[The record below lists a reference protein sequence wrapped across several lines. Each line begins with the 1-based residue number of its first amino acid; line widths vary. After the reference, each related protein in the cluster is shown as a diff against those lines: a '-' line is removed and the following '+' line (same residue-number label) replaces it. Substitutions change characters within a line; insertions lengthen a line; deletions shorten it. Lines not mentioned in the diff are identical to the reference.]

1 MPYRMEIVMELSKE
15 KKKTIVCD
23 ERLHLT
29 GGYGEMEV
37 IMKAKKRNIKNVVQ
51 AAGPGLECE
60 GFTCD
65 KLKIHF

>member
-1 MPYRMEIVMELSKE
+1 
-15 KKKTIVCD
+15 
-23 ERLHLT
+23 
-29 GGYGEMEV
+29 MEV